1 MPRIIPRSQFVQKLL
16 SKKFFLLEGAYVHYW
31 DSLRV
36 QTEEAVYVIGK
47 EREGK
52 QRAEREIK
60 EDLENGSEGDGL
72 KSVDG

>member
-1 MPRIIPRSQFVQKLL
+1 M
-16 SKKFFLLEGAYVHYW
+16 
-31 DSLRV
+31 
-36 QTEEAVYVIGK
+36 IGK

-60 EDLENGSEGDGL
+60 EDLENGSEGL

>member
-1 MPRIIPRSQFVQKLL
+1 M
-16 SKKFFLLEGAYVHYW
+16 
-31 DSLRV
+31 
-36 QTEEAVYVIGK
+36 IGK

-52 QRAEREIK
+52 RAEREIK

>member
-1 MPRIIPRSQFVQKLL
+1 M
-16 SKKFFLLEGAYVHYW
+16 LEGAYVHYW

-72 KSVDG
+72 KSIDG

>member
-1 MPRIIPRSQFVQKLL
+1 M
-16 SKKFFLLEGAYVHYW
+16 
-31 DSLRV
+31 
-36 QTEEAVYVIGK
+36 IGK

-60 EDLENGSEGDGL
+60 EDLENGSEEDGL